1 MQNMKAPKIL
11 IVEDEQDILNLL
23 HFNLQSQGYESYT
36 AKDGESGLK
45 LFQELRPD
53 LVILDIML
61 PNKSGLEVCRQIRSL
76 PGGKQTAVLLL
87 TAKGEE
93 QDRVLGFETGA
104 DDYVVKPFSPR
115 ELMLRVQAI
124 LRRGGK
130 NRNEEEN
137 TWQAQGLRVAFD
149 SYQVFLDDRE
159 IELTATEF
167 NMLRVL
173 IRAAGRVLTREQ
185 LLDQVWGYEFVGYA
199 RTVDTHMHRLRHKL
213 GPYSALIQTVR
224 GFGYRLQKEKI

>member
-1 MQNMKAPKIL
+1 MADPKIL
-11 IVEDEQDILNLL
+11 IVEDEPDILNLL
-23 HFNLQSQGYESYT
+23 HFHMQSQDYESHT
-36 AKDGESGLK
+36 ARDGESGLQ
-45 LFQELRPD
+45 LYQDLRPD

-61 PNKSGLEVCRQIRSL
+61 PGQSGLEVCKQIRSS
-76 PGGKQTAVLLL
+76 PGGQEVGVLLL

-93 QDRVLGFETGA
+93 QDRVQGLETGA

-115 ELMLRVQAI
+115 ELLLRVQAI
-124 LRRGGK
+124 LRRVGK
-130 NRNEEEN
+130 AGNREDNV
-137 TWQAQGLRVAFD
+137 WQSQGLRVEFD
-149 SYQVFLDDRE
+149 SLRVFVDGQE
-159 IELTATEF
+159 VELTATEF

-213 GPYSALIQTVR
+213 GSYSDLLQTVR
-224 GFGYRLQKEKI
+224 GFGYRLQKKN